1 MDKLRVIMIDD
12 EARAM
17 DVMEHDIGRLNA
29 DVEVLGKYS
38 DPKEGLEAIRRDNP
52 DLVLLDI
59 EMPWMNGFEL
69 LDQFDDIYF
78 DVIFVTAYDQFAI
91 KAFKYYA
98 VDYLLKP
105 VDQDSL
111 RVALERVREKQYGL
125 SKAHFNALLERLDQR
140 NEMFSKLVVPT
151 MEGFEFI
158 EIDEVIRC
166 EASNNYTYVF
176 LRSGKKLLVSK
187 HLKYLEEM
195 LEGHGFYRIHQSH
208 LVQLKHIARYVK
220 TDGGYIVMTDGSS
233 VNISRSRKEGFVKLL
248 K

>member
-1 MDKLRVIMIDD
+1 MLKVIMIDD
-12 EARAM
+12 EAKGM
-17 DVMEHDIGRLNA
+17 DVMEHDITRLNM
-29 DVEVLGKYS
+29 DVQVLGKYN
-38 DPKEGLEAIRRDNP
+38 DPKKGLQAIQQHEP

-69 LDQFDDIYF
+69 LDQFKEISF

-111 RVALERVREKQYGL
+111 RTALKRVQEKQR
-125 SKAHFNALLERLDQR
+125 SISRTQIDALLEKLDNR
-140 NEMFSKLVVPT
+140 DEMFSKLIVPT
-151 MEGFEFI
+151 MEGYEFL
-158 EIDEVIRC
+158 EIQDIVRC
-166 EASNNYTYVF
+166 EAANNYSYVF
-176 LRSGKKLLVSK
+176 LSGGEKHLISK
-187 HLKYLEEM
+187 HLKYLEEL

-208 LVQLKHIARYVK
+208 LINLKHIAKYVK
-220 TDGGYIVMTDGSS
+220 TDGGYIVMSDGSNVS
-233 VNISRSRKEGFVKLL
+233 ISRSRKEGFVRML